1 MPYAMLPPGYRA
13 VFLGQADAIEELG
26 TFAPLEES
34 SAEGALFLM
43 RLDFAEF
50 PSAEALAQLEQ
61 ACFDA
66 GVEMWPG
73 YSHVVYADTE
83 QPTVYLTW
91 QKGLAWMPIIIGLLV
106 TAVLPALLGSLVWL
120 ILPQEVKSLI
130 TGIIN
135 MGMMML
141 VMFIMMQFMKP
152 LTAPAK
158 EKPKKLKEVKLEKLE
173 EAKA

>member
-1 MPYAMLPPGYRA
+1 MPYAMIPPGYEA
-13 VFLGQADAIEELG
+13 VLLGQAAAIEELS

-61 ACFDA
+61 ACSDA

-73 YSHVVYADTE
+73 YEYIVYADADM
-83 QPTVYLTW
+83 PSVYLAW
-91 QKGLAWMPIIIGLLV
+91 QKGLAWIPIIIGLV
-106 TAVLPALLGSLVWL
+106 ATVVLPPLLGSFIWW
-120 ILPQEVKSLI
+120 ILPQGIKDMI
-130 TGIIN
+130 TGLIN
-135 MGMMML
+135 MGMML
-141 VMFIMMQFMKP
+141 LIMFIMMQVMKP
-152 LTAPAK
+152 LTATEK
-158 EKPKKLKEVKLEKLE
+158 KKPKQLA